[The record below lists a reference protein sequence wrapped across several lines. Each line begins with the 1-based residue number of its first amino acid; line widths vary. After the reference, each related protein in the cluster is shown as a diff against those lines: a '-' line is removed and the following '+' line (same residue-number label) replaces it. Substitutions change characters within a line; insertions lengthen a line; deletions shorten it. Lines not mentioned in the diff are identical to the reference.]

1 MLRNPL
7 RYRFGKDSKELGEVA
22 MKTKTLGRTG
32 IEVSIIGLGTI
43 YIGSQ
48 PSGYPPRLDE
58 EMGERTIVAALE
70 AGCTLI
76 DTAPLYGGTVSEKII
91 GNALRNRPDL
101 AAKCTVVTKA
111 GAYREGKDHSFD
123 GILRSVEASLER
135 LGLDRLDLVYI
146 HDAMDVPMADVMSKG
161 GALGALRQLQDEGVV
176 RFIGSASNDPPTNT
190 PYIETGE
197 FDAAVVPDA
206 WSLLNQEAAERI
218 LPAAERHNIGISC
231 ATPLEVGLLA
241 TGPIADVDYGRRDF
255 SQACLDHVG
264 RIQRLCQ
271 DYEISLLAAALQWC
285 TRHPQVTTAIPGAR
299 TPEEAVE
306 NVKAV
311 ELEIPEAFWSDLAPL
326 VRHWEKGV
334 HR

>member
-1 MLRNPL
+1 
-7 RYRFGKDSKELGEVA
+7 
-22 MKTKTLGRTG
+22 MKTKILGRTG
-32 IEVSIIGLGTI
+32 IEVTIIGLGTI

-48 PSGYPPRLDE
+48 PSEPPRDLDE
-58 EMGERTIVAALE
+58 EMGAQAVHAAIE
-70 AGCTLI
+70 AGCNLI
-76 DTAPLYGGTVSEKII
+76 DTAPLYGGTAVEKIV
-91 GNALRNRPDL
+91 GNALRDRPDL
-101 AAKCTVVTKA
+101 AAKCTVVTKT

-123 GILRSVEASLER
+123 GTLRSVEASLER
-135 LGLDRLDLVYI
+135 LGLEQLDLVYI
-146 HDAMDVPMADVMSKG
+146 HDAMGVPMEDVMSKN
-161 GALGALRQLQDEGVV
+161 GALGALRRLQNEGAV

-218 LPAAERHNIGISC
+218 LPAAEKYNIGISC
-231 ATPLEVGLLA
+231 ATPLEIGLLA
-241 TGPIADVDYGRRDF
+241 TGPIPGRDYGRRQF
-255 SQACLDHVG
+255 SQECLDHVAK
-264 RIQRLCQ
+264 IQRLCQ
-271 DYEISLLAAALQWC
+271 EYEIPLVAAALQWC

-306 NVKAV
+306 NVKVA
-311 ELEIPEAFWSDLAPL
+311 ELEIPEAFWDDLAPL

>member
-1 MLRNPL
+1 
-7 RYRFGKDSKELGEVA
+7 
-22 MKTKTLGRTG
+22 MKTKILGRTG
-32 IEVSIIGLGTI
+32 LEVTIIGLGTI

-48 PSGYPPRLDE
+48 PSGPSGGLDE
-58 EMGERTIVAALE
+58 EMGARAVQAAVE

-76 DTAPLYGGTVSEKII
+76 DTAPLYGGTTVEKIV
-91 GNALRNRPDL
+91 GNALRDRPDL
-101 AAKCTVVTKA
+101 AAKCTVVTKT

-123 GILRSVEASLER
+123 GTLRSVEASLER
-135 LGLDRLDLVYI
+135 LGLEQLDLVYI
-146 HDAMDVPMADVMSKG
+146 HDAMGQPMEDVMSKN
-161 GALGALRQLQDEGVV
+161 GALGALRRLQTEGIV

-218 LPAAERHNIGISC
+218 LPAAEKYNIGISC
-231 ATPLEVGLLA
+231 ATPLEVGVLA
-241 TGPIADVDYGRRDF
+241 TGPIPGRDYGRREF
-255 SQACLDHVG
+255 SQECLDHVTK
-264 RIQRLCQ
+264 IQRLCQ
-271 DYEISLLAAALQWC
+271 DYEIPLLAAALQWC
-285 TRHPQVTTAIPGAR
+285 ARHPQVSTVIPGAR

-306 NVKAV
+306 NVEAA
-311 ELEIPEAFWSDLAPL
+311 ELEIPEAFWVDLDPL